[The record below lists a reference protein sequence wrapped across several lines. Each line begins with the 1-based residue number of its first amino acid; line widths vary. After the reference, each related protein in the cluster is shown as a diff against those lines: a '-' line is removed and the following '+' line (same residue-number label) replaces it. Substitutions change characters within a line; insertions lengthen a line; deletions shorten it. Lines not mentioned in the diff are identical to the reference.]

1 MLLQIGAFGQVHD
14 LTSPEAYQTALANAW
29 SSFCSWR
36 KSHKISSSQKKFKYR
51 FVFQD
56 DYGMYMNCKGFNARC
71 VSEWLLDVL
80 ITVRRDGVVH
90 DERLYMTEA
99 TLKLSM
105 YGIVK
110 KCTQHST
117 KPLLHSSKNP
127 ISNIHSQSNPYQPT

>member
-99 TLKLSM
+99 TLKLSC
-105 YGIVK
+105 IE
-110 KCTQHST
+110 
-117 KPLLHSSKNP
+117 
-127 ISNIHSQSNPYQPT
+127 IR